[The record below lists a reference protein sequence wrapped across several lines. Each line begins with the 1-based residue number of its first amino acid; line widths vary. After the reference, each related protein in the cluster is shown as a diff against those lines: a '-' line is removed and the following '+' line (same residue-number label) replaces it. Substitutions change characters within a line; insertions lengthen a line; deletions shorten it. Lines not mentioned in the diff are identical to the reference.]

1 MKLTAQEEYGL
12 RCLLQIGR
20 RAPNRGLTIPQVGAA
35 EGISVHHAGK
45 ILQIL
50 RHAGFLKAARGQAGG
65 YTLARPPE
73 EIVIGDVVS
82 ALGGRLYE
90 DKFCDGH
97 TGSADDCTHSI
108 DCSIRSLWRTVQTA
122 VDEVLGKTTLKDLL
136 RKEEEM
142 NSWLNGLVTLEPT
155 LAPVAGAPDRRT

>member
-1 MKLTAQEEYGL
+1 MKLSAHEEYGL

-20 RAPNRGLTIPQVGAA
+20 RGDGGSLTIPEVSRA
-35 EGISVHHAGK
+35 EGISVHHAAK

-50 RHAGFLKAARGQAGG
+50 RQAGFLKSARGQTGG
-65 YTLARPPE
+65 YTLAHAPE
-73 EIVIGDVVS
+73 NIIIGEVLA

-90 DKFCDGH
+90 EDFCSHHSGRVR
-97 TGSADDCTHSI
+97 SCTHSV

-122 VDEVLGKTTLKDLL
+122 VDEVLGKTSLRDLL

-142 NSWLNGLVTLEPT
+142 KSWLSGRMKLP
-155 LAPVAGAPDRRT
+155 AGDLDHRTQA

>member
-20 RAPNRGLTIPQVGAA
+20 RAPNGGLTIPQVGAA

-50 RHAGFLKAARGQAGG
+50 RHGGFLKAARGQAGG
-65 YTLARPPE
+65 YTLARSPG
-73 EIVIGDVVS
+73 EIVIGDVLSV
-82 ALGGRLYE
+82 LGGRLYE

-97 TGSADDCTHSI
+97 SGSADDCTHSI

-142 NSWLNGLVTLEPT
+142 NSWLNGLVTLES
-155 LAPVAGAPDRRT
+155 APVPTTGTAGRQT